1 MANEENLKNGV
12 KFKADDEAT
21 KRAARNG
28 GIESGKTRRLQSAL
42 NELLDKDVTIKSV
55 HKLLDQMGI
64 DKKDRRWSKAVAA
77 AMLKKACDGDKPSAD
92 WVRDTAGEKPTDR
105 QEVEYGENTLATIT
119 AGMSLNDKQKA
130 IRELVDD
137 LKPGGSS

>member
-1 MANEENLKNGV
+1 MANEQNLRSFTSYQDREEAAKNGV
-12 KFKADDEAT
+12 K
-21 KRAARNG
+21 G

-64 DKKDRRWSKAVAA
+64 DKKDRRWSKAVTA
-77 AMLKKACDGDKPSAD
+77 AMLKKACDGDKQCAD

-105 QEVEYGENTLATIT
+105 QEVEYGENTLKAL
-119 AGMSLNDKQKA
+119 SPKDKME
-130 IRELVDD
+130 ELQNI
-137 LKPGGSS
+137 LAEFKPGGSD

>member
-1 MANEENLKNGV
+1 LANEQNLKSFTSDQDREEAAKNGV
-12 KFKADDEAT
+12 K
-21 KRAARNG
+21 G

-64 DKKDRRWSKAVAA
+64 DKKDRRWSKAVTA
-77 AMLKKACDGDKPSAD
+77 AMLKKACDGDKQCAD

-105 QEVEYGENTLATIT
+105 QEVEYGDNTIQAIT
-119 AGMSLNDKQKA
+119 AGMSLIDKQKA
-130 IRELVDD
+130 IKELVDD
-137 LKPGGSS
+137 LKPGGSD

>member
-1 MANEENLKNGV
+1 MANEQNLRSFTSDQDREEAAKNGA
-12 KFKADDEAT
+12 K
-21 KRAARNG
+21 G

-42 NELLDKDVTIKSV
+42 NEMLEKDVTIKSV

-77 AMLKKACDGDKPSAD
+77 AMIKKACGGDKPCAD
-92 WVRDTAGEKPTDR
+92 WVRDTAGEKPTEK

-130 IRELVDD
+130 IRELMDD
-137 LKPGGSS
+137 LKPGGSD

>member
-28 GIESGKTRRLQSAL
+28 AKKSAETRRLQSAL
-42 NELLDKDVTIKSV
+42 RELLDRDVTVEVVK
-55 HKLLDQMGI
+55 KMLDEMGI

-77 AMLKKACDGDKPSAD
+77 AMLKKAAEGDKPCAD
-92 WVRDTAGEKPTDR
+92 WVRDTVGERPTER
-105 QEVEYGENTLATIT
+105 QEIEYGDNTIQAIT
-119 AGMSLNDKQKA
+119 AGMSLIDKQKA
-130 IRELVDD
+130 IKELVDD